1 MRKEQQKSVVIWH
14 NPIPKIIDLILHIL
28 HLVSVQRIRQPEIHA
43 RKVLDWS
50 EKVFRENG
58 IQIKVFACKDI
69 FCYVF

>member
-43 RKVLDWS
+43 RKVLGW
-50 EKVFRENG
+50 
-58 IQIKVFACKDI
+58 
-69 FCYVF
+69 